1 MIRCAFA
8 ALFLALPL
16 VAQEI
21 TDYHIHLRGGM
32 TAAKALARQQ
42 ETGVRST
49 VLENHGRE
57 WPLNTPEKV
66 LAFIADAKPSGLP
79 VGLQV
84 NDRDWYKQLPQDVL
98 DKLDF
103 ILADTMILDGQRLWK
118 PEVKIDDPEKWME
131 RYFAH
136 NLQIL
141 DEPVSILANPT
152 YLPPCIS
159 NRYDA
164 LWTDARMKAV
174 IRKAIEKNIALE
186 IQAAP
191 SVYPHERFIV
201 LARDMG
207 AKFSFG
213 TNNFDDKP
221 KDTSRWRE
229 VVSKYKIGPEQLWK
243 LPVRANHRSAAQ
255 RR

>member
-1 MIRCAFA
+1 MIRSLAV
-8 ALFLALPL
+8 LLLALPL
-16 VAQEI
+16 AAQEI

-32 TAAKALARQQ
+32 TAAKALVRQQ

-57 WPLNTPEKV
+57 WPLNTSEKV
-66 LAFIADAKPSGLP
+66 VAFIAEAKASGLP

-98 DKLDF
+98 GRLDF

-118 PEVKIDDPEKWME
+118 PEVKIDDPAKWMD

-141 DEPVSILANPT
+141 DEPISILANPT

-159 NRYDA
+159 NRYDE
-164 LWTDARMKAV
+164 LWTDARMKAI

-191 SVYPHERFIV
+191 SVYPHERFIL

-207 AKFSFG
+207 ATFSFG

-221 KDTSRWRE
+221 KDVSRWRE
-229 VVSKYKIGPEQLWK
+229 VISKYKIGPDQLWRP
-243 LPVRANHRSAAQ
+243 PVHPNHHSTAA
-255 RR
+255 RL